1 MQWAILFLCGLLYT
15 TVIVTWL
22 DTQQS
27 KPGKL
32 ILAGDKQ
39 ANLHQSAKHESASD
53 LPLHDIRNSI
63 VCFSLGR
70 SKQRRLSLKMVGS
83 RILIIVSAWS
93 LREDTGGVGHATDVP
108 IVCFQKV
115 LCTWPTMRNIKWLHH
130 WVFIFECFTFKR
142 KSPFHTIWEHLTGH
156 TKCEKKIME
165 RLERILFSFFGH
177 LSSYLEI
184 TSGRMPWFYITQS
197 RRGNG
202 LRCPLLLQE
211 IKHGYRKIP
220 FPWDSKIAP
229 ELWKCGIL
237 TWK

>member
-1 MQWAILFLCGLLYT
+1 MWKPILSECNCHCNEAYNIKSCAQFYQNWREMQWAILFLCGLLYT

-108 IVCFQKV
+108 IVGFRKV

-156 TKCEKKIME
+156 TKCEKK
-165 RLERILFSFFGH
+165 
-177 LSSYLEI
+177 
-184 TSGRMPWFYITQS
+184 
-197 RRGNG
+197 
-202 LRCPLLLQE
+202 
-211 IKHGYRKIP
+211 K
-220 FPWDSKIAP
+220 
-229 ELWKCGIL
+229 
-237 TWK
+237 